1 MKESGKW
8 FEMEKQSFAQRIKL
22 YDRII
27 WICLVFFCAYLL
39 FGELLDYAFELIINK
54 IPGTSAAFKFVMG
67 GYAARIGSIIALFF
81 ICLIPKN
88 REIWKSFI
96 PTKKDK
102 SMQKLWAGMLIGFLM
117 NFFCIL
123 CAILH
128 GDIKLYFDLA
138 LKNLPILIVGVAAVM
153 IQSAQEEVWTRGF
166 MYERI
171 NVHYPLWV
179 AMLVNA
185 VVFGALHGANPGITP
200 LAMADLI
207 LCGLGF
213 SLLKWYTGSIWAPIG
228 VHTMWNYTQNLI
240 FGLPN
245 SGIVSEASFFHMD
258 AVNATSNWIYD
269 YTFGVE
275 GAVPGVFVD
284 LLLGVLCLYLGWK
297 QGRIGELFETKE
309 KKNAPPEVAISIE

>member
-1 MKESGKW
+1 
-8 FEMEKQSFAQRIKL
+8 MEKQSFAQRIKL
-22 YDRII
+22 YDRIL
-27 WICLVFFCAYLL
+27 WICFVFFWVYLA
-39 FGELLDYAFELIINK
+39 FGETLEVILEGIVKK
-54 IPGTSAAFKFVMG
+54 IPGESPAFQFIVG
-67 GYAARIGSIIALFF
+67 GYATRIGGIIALF
-81 ICLIPKN
+81 ILCLIPKN
-88 REIWKSFI
+88 RAIWKSFI
-96 PTKKDK
+96 PTKKDR
-102 SMQKLWAGMLIGFLM
+102 SMQKLGAGLLIGFLM

-123 CAILH
+123 CALLH
-128 GDIKLYFDLA
+128 GDIKIYFDLA
-138 LKNLPILIVGVAAVM
+138 LKNLPLLLFGVLAVM
-153 IQSAQEEVWTRGF
+153 IQSAEEEVWTRGF

-179 AMLVNA
+179 AILVNA
-185 VVFGALHGANPGITP
+185 VVFGALHGANPGITV

-207 LCGLGF
+207 LCGIGF

-245 SGIVSEASFFHMD
+245 SGLVSEASFFRMD

-275 GAVPGVFVD
+275 GGVPAVFVD
-284 LLLGVLCLYLGWK
+284 FLLGSLCLYLGWR

-309 KKNAPPEVAISIE
+309 KKKAPPEVEMSIE